1 MRLMVTVFAALM
13 LTACNTPAEQPKAD
27 PEADKAAIG
36 KVRDNFIAAFNAND
50 AAKVG
55 DVYSETAV
63 VMDAGQPT
71 IQGRA
76 SIVDHNK
83 MFFDANMVKIAL
95 TPRATMASG
104 DLGFDEGTYMM
115 EITPKAGGPA
125 QMAEGRYLV
134 VLQRAADGWKV
145 IEDIGNTVAPPP
157 PPPAPEKKGK
167 K

>member
-1 MRLMVTVFAALM
+1 MS
-13 LTACNTPAEQPKAD
+13 
-27 PEADKAAIG
+27 
-36 KVRDNFIAAFNAND
+36 
-50 AAKVG
+50 
-55 DVYSETAV
+55 YSETAV
-63 VMDAGQPT
+63 VMDPGQPT

-83 MFFDANMVKIAL
+83 MFFDANMVKITL

-134 VLQRAADGWKV
+134 VLQRGADGWKV

-157 PPPAPEKKGK
+157 PPPAPPAPEKGK